1 MAKQMKRFNAILD
14 TLKEVFG
21 WLKERRLA
29 WLAPLVFF
37 LLMLGGLLALAAT
50 VPAISPFV
58 YLLF

>member
-1 MAKQMKRFNAILD
+1 MKRLNAIFE
-14 TLKEVFG
+14 TLGEVMA
-21 WLKERRLA
+21 WLRERKLA

-37 LLMLGGLLALAAT
+37 LLALGGLLALAAT